1 MKDTTASGLRLD
13 PSDQAMLQGEF
24 GSGAA
29 LAMRLLCGFADTVKA
44 RTLLPITG
52 SHIDGCLFHG
62 QASLDFIEAFRASG
76 TTVRVPTTL
85 NVGSLDLIHPELV
98 RLPAADA
105 EPCRRLMQAH
115 QALGCL
121 PSFTCAPYQSLA
133 RPHFGDQVAWGES
146 NAIVFA
152 NAVIGARTA
161 RYGDFIDLCCAI
173 TGRAPAW
180 SLHLDEHRLGQAVF
194 RLTGFPA
201 SVAATDGL
209 FVAVGLIV
217 GAACGALVP
226 VIVGLPDP
234 GGEDRLKALG
244 AAAASAGSV
253 AMFHAVGL
261 TPEAP
266 DLHTALGGRAP
277 LSSVVITPA
286 DVAAVLAGLNDV
298 PDGAPLGAVCLGT
311 PHFSLSEWQRL
322 RSALAEAG
330 PCRTPIYVN
339 TARDTLLHLQT
350 DPGFSRLVDQG
361 VTIVVDTCTYITP
374 ILRQGGG
381 AVMTNSGKW
390 AHYAPSNLGVS
401 VAFGELEE
409 CVASALA
416 GRVVRGAGA

>member
-1 MKDTTASGLRLD
+1 MTHVTATELRLD
-13 PSDQAMLQGEF
+13 RPEEAMLHGEA
-24 GSGAA
+24 GPGPA
-29 LAMRLLCGFADTVKA
+29 LAMRVLCGFAATVGA

-52 SHIDGCLFHG
+52 SHIDGCLYHG

-98 RLPAADA
+98 RLPAEDA
-105 EPCRRLMQAH
+105 EPSRRLMEAH

-121 PSFTCAPYQSLA
+121 PSFTCAPYQSLH
-133 RPHFGDQVAWGES
+133 RPRFGDQVAWGES

-180 SLHLDEHRLGQAVF
+180 SLHLDEHRFGQVLF
-194 RLTGFPA
+194 QLTGFPP
-201 SVAATDGL
+201 SLAATDGL

-217 GAACGALVP
+217 GAACGSLVP
-226 VIVGLPDP
+226 VIVGLPDL

-266 DLHTALGGRAP
+266 DLPTALGGRAP
-277 LSSVVITPA
+277 LRRLAITPA
-286 DVAAVLAGLNDV
+286 DVTAALARLSDV
-298 PDGAPLGAVCLGT
+298 PDGAPLTAVCLGT
-311 PHFSLSEWQRL
+311 PHFSLAEWRRL
-322 RSALAEAG
+322 LTALAEAG

-339 TARDTLLHLQT
+339 TARDTLRQLQA
-350 DPGFSRLVDQG
+350 DPAFTRLAEQN
-361 VTIVVDTCTYITP
+361 VTTVVDTCTYITP
-374 ILRQGGG
+374 ILRQGSG

-401 VAFGELEE
+401 VAFGELED

-416 GRVVRGAGA
+416 GRVVRGTGA